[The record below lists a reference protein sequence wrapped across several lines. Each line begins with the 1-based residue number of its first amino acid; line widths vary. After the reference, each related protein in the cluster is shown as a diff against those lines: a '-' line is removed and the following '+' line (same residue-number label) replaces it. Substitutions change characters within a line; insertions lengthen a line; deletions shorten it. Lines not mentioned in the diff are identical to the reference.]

1 MNAIVTKQVRKKYN
15 TGVLA
20 LDQLNLTIKQGEV
33 FTLLGK
39 NRAGKSTLISLLTTF
54 KQPSSGTI
62 EILNQ
67 QVSNQT
73 MNEIRRKIACVAQ
86 TIAIDE
92 HLTLMEN
99 RLFQSR
105 LYKITPTV
113 AIKKINQLITTFE
126 LTDYLDHPIANY
138 SGGIKRRLD
147 IAINL
152 VIERSQQYVCFPH
165 FR

>member
-1 MNAIVTKQVRKKYN
+1 MNAIVAKQVRKKYN

-20 LDQLNLTIKQGEV
+20 LDQLNLTIKQGEI

-54 KQPSSGTI
+54 KQPSSRTI

-92 HLTLMEN
+92 HLTVMEN
-99 RLFQSR
+99 MLFQSL

-113 AIKKINQLITTFE
+113 ANKKIDQLITTFG
-126 LTDYLDHPIANY
+126 LTDYLDYPIANY

-152 VIERSQQYVCFPH
+152 VIERSQQYVRFSH
-165 FR
+165 SR